1 MTAPNRPAAGALVDS
16 AWGQVVHDAVVAQ
29 DMQSGLASVVA
40 SSDASAGV
48 EVAFPRPFASAPI
61 VLVSQDANSAGWI
74 AYAGAITANGFR
86 ASAATKA
93 GNAASGTIPVA
104 WLAIGPRA

>member
-1 MTAPNRPAAGALVDS
+1 MTVPNRPAAGALVDS
-16 AWGQVVHDAVVAQ
+16 AWGQLVHDAVVAQ
-29 DMQSGLASVVA
+29 DIQAGLVNVVA
-40 SSDASAGV
+40 SSDASAAV
-48 EVAFPRPFASAPI
+48 EVVFPRPFASAPI

-74 AYAGAITANGFR
+74 AYAGAIDAKRFDANV
-86 ASAATKA
+86 ATKA